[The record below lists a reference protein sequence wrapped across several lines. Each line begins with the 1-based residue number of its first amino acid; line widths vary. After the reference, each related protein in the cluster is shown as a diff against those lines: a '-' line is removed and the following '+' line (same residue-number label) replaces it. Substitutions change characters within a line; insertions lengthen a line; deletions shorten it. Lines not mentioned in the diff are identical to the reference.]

1 MASTVPGAC
10 DAADTQMIRE
20 KGYAKITPIKN
31 DINRKAGILAR
42 KITGKRQGA
51 AGRCAIL
58 RLNFRTGRHAFQ
70 NENVFVF
77 GRYEKLEVGLSQTKW
92 LCSWCDGR
100 GCKRCGMSGTRF
112 EDSVHQQ
119 IEAGFS
125 HAGIAGSK
133 FHGSGREDVDV
144 RNIGEGRPFVIELQ
158 SPLKKAI
165 SLEKAQAMINKAGK
179 VRVRSLVF
187 VSQGMV
193 EVVKNSRFDKNY
205 HTTVALK
212 PAPTAT
218 DIKKLEALSG
228 ATLAQ
233 QTPERV
239 LRRRSD
245 RTRMKKIFKVRA
257 KISDGKIESDIFA
270 ECGTY
275 IKELVSSD
283 NGRTKPSFA
292 SAIGKA
298 AVCEDLVM
306 TGVEDNYMS
315 CLLPPRIWA
324 KAQLPR

>member
-1 MASTVPGAC
+1 
-10 DAADTQMIRE
+10 
-20 KGYAKITPIKN
+20 
-31 DINRKAGILAR
+31 
-42 KITGKRQGA
+42 
-51 AGRCAIL
+51 
-58 RLNFRTGRHAFQ
+58 
-70 NENVFVF
+70 
-77 GRYEKLEVGLSQTKW
+77 
-92 LCSWCDGR
+92 
-100 GCKRCGMSGTRF
+100 
-112 EDSVHQQ
+112 SVHQQ

-125 HAGIAGSK
+125 HAWIQGSK

-165 SLEKAQAMINKAGK
+165 SLEKAHAMINKAGK
-179 VRVRSLVF
+179 VRVRSLTF
-187 VSQGMV
+187 VTRDMV

-205 HTTVALK
+205 HATVATSSAPG
-212 PAPTAT
+212 PA
-218 DIKKLEALSG
+218 DIRKLEALSG

-245 RTRMKKIFKVRA
+245 RTRMKKIFKVSA
-257 KISDGKIESDIFA
+257 KISAGKIESDIFA

-292 SAIGKA
+292 SAMGKK
-298 AVCEDLVM
+298 AVCEDLIM

-315 CLLPPRIWA
+315 CLLKPRKWA
-324 KAQLPR
+324 AAMLP